1 MKLLK
6 ITMIMIL
13 SNLLYIM
20 LFFNK
25 FKKYIIIILII
36 VLFCMCFIN
45 SKLVEN
51 YENINSK
58 VIHGSGISTKLVD
71 YPTANIKNNI
81 GLDCGVY
88 SGVSNYGK
96 CTIISLN
103 KKEDLEVHIHNF
115 KKNIYNNIL
124 KIKNIKKL
132 PTNTSSA
139 IVLINNGCN
148 DNTNNI
154 QNILKQDEVKN
165 LLTNTNINKL
175 LSGIKI

>member
-1 MKLLK
+1 
-6 ITMIMIL
+6 MIF
-13 SNLLYIM
+13 S
-20 LFFNK
+20 NK
-25 FKKYIIIILII
+25 FKRYIIVILILI
-36 VLFCMCFIN
+36 LCIMCFIN
-45 SKLVEN
+45 SNIMEN
-51 YENINSK
+51 YDNINSK

-88 SGVSNYGK
+88 SGISNYGK

-103 KKEDLEVHIHNF
+103 KSEDLEVHIHNF
-115 KKNIYNNIL
+115 KKKIYNNIL

-132 PTNTSSA
+132 PNNSSSA
-139 IVLINNGCN
+139 IALINNGCN

-154 QNILKQDEVKN
+154 QDILKHDEVKN

-175 LSGIKI
+175 FSDIKIN